1 MKYCQQSLSTLAA
14 TMTETEKQNIKFECK
29 KFINNNRRLS
39 LKFSS
44 CTQEEQEWILNY
56 LSLGKGKIP
65 YEMITWFDSLDIR
78 PDQECFCIEQFY
90 LRLKGGIISQEEYEV
105 VKKLYITMKIENM
118 GGLNMLYNFQNM
130 II

>member
-29 KFINNNRRLS
+29 KFTNNNRRLS

-65 YEMITWFDSLDIR
+65 YEMIRWFDSLDI
-78 PDQECFCIEQFY
+78 
-90 LRLKGGIISQEEYEV
+90 
-105 VKKLYITMKIENM
+105 
-118 GGLNMLYNFQNM
+118 
-130 II
+130 